1 MEDKNKWNEARRS
14 IFDVVLFA
22 AGQQQA
28 VCEAKLLVTF
38 LVPLAWS
45 RQ

>member
-28 VCEAKLLVTF
+28 VCEAKQYKPFRVNF
-38 LVPLAWS
+38 P
-45 RQ
+45 